1 MSIKETY
8 TYVKKPP
15 YLLFLLPIMIGIN
28 VFDFSLIDNSDVIE
42 LLEGRLGL
50 INQLNEECVRP
61 NGGDESFVYKLKVVN
76 SDSRCL
82 LQNKLD
88 YPYEFAIRHYAA
100 PIKVIL
106 EQNCFFYHSMCM
118 TTKISPVVC
127 PPVVRCQTIHR
138 TKSRQDS
145 DRFIVVCQQKHK
157 PLHSR
162 SIQYCVI

>member
-1 MSIKETY
+1 M
-8 TYVKKPP
+8 
-15 YLLFLLPIMIGIN
+15 
-28 VFDFSLIDNSDVIE
+28 FDFSLIDNADVIE

-100 PIKVIL
+100 TIKVIL
-106 EQNCFFYHSMCM
+106 
-118 TTKISPVVC
+118 
-127 PPVVRCQTIHR
+127 
-138 TKSRQDS
+138 
-145 DRFIVVCQQKHK
+145 
-157 PLHSR
+157 
-162 SIQYCVI
+162 